1 MSAGVDPQNVGLALQ
16 LITEEIKKFVAD
28 PVTTEELEDVQS
40 SYIGKLPLSLE
51 SNTGVAGALLTIE
64 RNQLGLD
71 YFQQYEE
78 FVSGITPESILEAS
92 RKYLDPGKLVIS
104 TAGP

>member
-1 MSAGVDPQNVGLALQ
+1 
-16 LITEEIKKFVAD
+16 
-28 PVTTEELEDVQS
+28 QS

-78 FVSGITPESILEAS
+78 FVSGITPESILETS
-92 RKYLDPGKLVIS
+92 RKYLDPDRLAIS
-104 TAGP
+104 TAGPAL